1 MAGQW
6 LRDSDVECHSLHF
19 GAVLISKCCRETP
32 KLHLK
37 LRSFGG
43 FEGERGKSYEL
54 AQPAFAALR
63 KKLIAAVIAAKLIAT
78 SSSYLPRLLLA
89 SF

>member
-6 LRDSDVECHSLHF
+6 LRDSVVGCHSLHF
-19 GAVLISKCCRETP
+19 GVVLTSKCCRETTKVHI
-32 KLHLK
+32 KLSTLD
-37 LRSFGG
+37 R

-54 AQPAFAALR
+54 VQPAFTALR

-78 SSSYLPRLLLA
+78 SSS
-89 SF
+89 